1 MFLVELFDEQRLY
14 WSFGVWKNFCDFFMV
29 PGVSVYFELLSIVTD
44 NLKTDGFRSSPRE
57 NGTLHI
63 YTIRQSTNKTSNRT
77 STMELDDVLRQ

>member
-44 NLKTDGFRSSPRE
+44 NLKTDGFKSSP
-57 NGTLHI
+57 
-63 YTIRQSTNKTSNRT
+63 K
-77 STMELDDVLRQ
+77 